1 MRRGGSRKGVRLGHK
16 AETTAEGPWLLE
28 DHGLPPVVCAC
39 VHVARLSH
47 AERLGWAELSWAALP
62 LPLPLSRAH
71 QRFNN
76 QMRSQTS
83 LQRHCSPRY
92 HAAILA
98 RNGACSRPYA
108 CTWVTTRSFIA
119 KPALDRS
126 QRFPAYKLL
135 PQR

>member
-1 MRRGGSRKGVRLGHK
+1 MRRGVGQKGARLGHK
-16 AETTAEGPWLLE
+16 VETTAEGPWLLE
-28 DHGLPPVVCAC
+28 DHGLPPIICAC

-47 AERLGWAELSWAALP
+47 AELSWAALP
-62 LPLPLSRAH
+62 LPLLLPLPLSRAH

-108 CTWVTTRSFIA
+108 CTWGTTRSFIA